1 MSPNKGNGFTDSK
14 AQTQDN
20 NPKKNNQNIKA
31 VPGKTK
37 VDKSK

>member
-1 MSPNKGNGFTDSK
+1 MDLQIVKLKRRTTIQK
-14 AQTQDN
+14 T
-20 NPKKNNQNIKA
+20 NQNIKA

>member
-20 NPKKNNQNIKA
+20 NPKNNQNIKA